1 MKKFIMLLF
10 IVLSTASC
18 SLLPKVNFNT
28 PNTVPQ
34 ATQKSKLKEVCKG
47 EATFNT
53 QGDIISCTKGYVNY
67 AENYTKQERRMT
79 IIEKIKNFINKLV
92 GFGFWGL
99 VLLIIF
105 VPGLLG
111 VVLGRIVEGT
121 IGLGAK
127 CLKAVVKGVQ
137 RARKQGKPLDEA
149 LDSELDEKY
158 KKYIRDMK
166 AKEGIK

>member
-1 MKKFIMLLF
+1 MKNLILIIIATMFF
-10 IVLSTASC
+10 SGC

-34 ATQKSKLKEVCKG
+34 AMRKSKLKEVCKG

-67 AENYTKQERRMT
+67 AENYTMQERRMT
-79 IIEKIKNFINKLV
+79 IIEKIKSFINNLM